1 MAKVSELIK
10 RWAEISVEL
19 EMLET
24 TRKNLL
30 VEQTSITEQLVKLS
44 DIDNSDN
51 EKTKKSKKSKKVEKP
66 IEKPVEKPVEKVVSK
81 PKSKGKTVAKKP
93 VMKAS
98 ETSDSDTSVDSD

>member
-19 EMLET
+19 ENLET

-30 VEQTSITEQLVKLS
+30 VEQNTITEQLVKLS
-44 DIDNSDN
+44 SDDDSD
-51 EKTKKSKKSKKVEKP
+51 KKKSKKAKKDDKSDKSEKPVEKAVD
-66 IEKPVEKPVEKVVSK
+66 KPVEKPVKK
-81 PKSKGKTVAKKP
+81 PVKKPKKP

-98 ETSDSDTSVDSD
+98 ETSDSETSEDSD